1 MSNNLAL
8 ADLSDQ
14 DRALL
19 QELMRY
25 ERALDSL
32 GGFRQF
38 MESTGHN
45 DFAYPH
51 EKHHA
56 VVAEHLERVVSGEI
70 NRLMVC
76 LPPGAAKSTIV
87 SIQFATWWW
96 AMNPGHHILRCSATQ
111 SLAEKFAR
119 RCRAAI
125 MTDEYKRLTGT
136 EIDKSHQS
144 VSSFGNMAGG
154 TMTAAGVGTSI
165 VGLRSNLS
173 ILDDPVSSFEA
184 VHSETQRQAALD
196 WYRTEYRS
204 RLIPGSPEIIVT
216 TRWHTDDIPGAIL
229 KSEEAG
235 TWTVVRIPMVCDSDD
250 DPIGR
255 KVGERL
261 WPQWFTDRMVEEAQ
275 RDPERWAGM
284 YQQVPLTSEGDWLN
298 PDDIEVVDEAP
309 SHLNLSAGLDI
320 AMTDG
325 RGDFSVCVVAGMDAK
340 GTMWLVDMWRDRV
353 TPDSIVNNLVHL
365 HGRHNLRE
373 VLLDNDVGAKVFKN
387 LAHKILMERRQYL
400 PLVDMPMRGQDKEV
414 RAAAF
419 RGLAKMGGVKMVRG
433 PWNTD
438 LLREISEFPFGDHD
452 DIVDALGL
460 LGRRAA
466 AMGKAGPTLAP
477 QGSEIE
483 AAFIEEDG
491 RMYTRASLDD
501 MWEQPVR
508 KGTLRI

>member
-1 MSNNLAL
+1 MDSH
-8 ADLSDQ
+8 DLSYLTDVERQ
-14 DRALL
+14 FYEVEHALSSL
-19 QELMRY
+19 EL
-25 ERALDSL
+25 
-32 GGFRQF
+32 FRQY
-38 MESTGHN
+38 MAASDHN
-45 DFAYPH
+45 DFVFPH
-51 EKHHA
+51 QEHHR
-56 VVAEHLERVVSGEI
+56 VVAHHLERVVRGEI
-70 NRLMVC
+70 KRLMVC

-96 AMNPGHHILRCSATQ
+96 AMNPEHHILRCSATQ

-125 MTDEYKRLTGT
+125 QT
-136 EIDKSHQS
+136 EQFRILSSTTIDPSNQS
-144 VSSFGNMAGG
+144 VSSFSNLKAG

-229 KSEEAG
+229 KSEEAE
-235 TWTVVRIPMVCDSDD
+235 TWEVVRIPMEADSPD

-255 KVGERL
+255 EIGQRL
-261 WPQWFTDRMVEEAQ
+261 WPEWFTDQMVSEAK

-284 YQQVPLTSEGDWLN
+284 YQQKPLTSEGDWLN
-298 PDDIEVVDEAP
+298 PDDIEIVDKAP
-309 SHLNLSAGLDI
+309 QMNLYGGLDI
-320 AMTDG
+320 AMTEG
-325 RGDFSVCVVAGMDAK
+325 RGDFSVCVIGGIHNGDLY
-340 GTMWLVDMWRDRV
+340 LVDMWRDRV
-353 TPDSIVNNLVHL
+353 TPDNIVTNLIRL
-365 HGRHNLRE
+365 HQTWNMIE
-373 VLLDNDVGAKVFKN
+373 VLIDDDVGAKVFKN
-387 LAHKILMERRQYL
+387 LAHKILREQGTL
-400 PLVDMPMRGQDKEV
+400 VPLNGMPTRGQNKEL

-433 PWNTD
+433 NWNTE

-452 DIVDALGL
+452 DIVDCLSL

-466 AMGKAGPTLAP
+466 SMGEKNVNAINEKKAMECAIIRK
-477 QGSEIE
+477 
-483 AAFIEEDG
+483 DG
-491 RMYTRASLDD
+491 GLYTREALGD
-501 MWEQPVR
+501 MWNTPQR
-508 KGTLRI
+508 RGRQRI